1 VKARNGGPGV
11 VGVKARSGQ
20 RAAGGRRGAGAARTA
35 QGRQAARGVEGV
47 EVRSKRRR
55 LGSECEVRGGRWCWA
70 VIFSASPESRRQLHV
85 SECDAAALATPT
97 ARKTQDAEMQRRSV
111 VLGLP
116 GMQDDGRAASRAA
129 GRATSE
135 RCSRVLTAWAA
146 TYHGSRACFRRSTAT
161 AQSTTL
167 PLPARSVPWQQDESA
182 GAAVGCAW
190 RAVR

>member
-20 RAAGGRRGAGAARTA
+20 RAGGRRGAGAARTA
-35 QGRQAARGVEGV
+35 QGRQAARGVEGWRGWRCG
-47 EVRSKRRR
+47 RSVAV
-55 LGSECEVRGGRWCWA
+55 LGASARCEAGDGAGQLFLAHRQ
-70 VIFSASPESRRQLHV
+70 SRRQLHV
-85 SECDAAALATPT
+85 SECDAALATPT
-97 ARKTQDAEMQRRSV
+97 GRRDAETVSCLGRR
-111 VLGLP
+111 GCK
-116 GMQDDGRAASRAA
+116 MQDDRRAASRAA

-135 RCSRVLTAWAA
+135 RCSFVLTAWAA